1 MRMHDLEVLFNSKK
15 GKKGFVPSLQA
26 LESREVPAGNLV
38 GSFSIDNSWGSGM
51 QGLITI
57 QNTGDVAVT
66 NWAAT
71 FKYANTISSS
81 WNGTVTQTSAGN
93 FKITNAGYNSTI
105 NPGQS
110 ITVGFIGGGNYAQ
123 NPSNFA
129 FTGGGLSLSLIHI

>member
-1 MRMHDLEVLFNSKK
+1 MRIHDLEVMFNSTK

-66 NWAAT
+66 N
-71 FKYANTISSS
+71 
-81 WNGTVTQTSAGN
+81 
-93 FKITNAGYNSTI
+93 
-105 NPGQS
+105 
-110 ITVGFIGGGNYAQ
+110 
-123 NPSNFA
+123 
-129 FTGGGLSLSLIHI
+129 